1 MTKYILPL
9 LLILCVPLMVIGCGE
24 VAQPTGLDDPETLD
38 KIIAEAVVLKTLQK
52 RGKKGERL
60 YYAPNEQTPY
70 TGWMKVV
77 GFNGQVILLAQCK
90 DGKQEGPEIHWY
102 SGGQKQWEGVC
113 KDGKQEGITILYNM
127 DGTESLRTTYKNGKR
142 LGTVKV
148 GR

>member
-9 LLILCVPLMVIGCGE
+9 LLNLCVPLMVIGCGE

-90 DGKQEGPEIHWY
+90 DGKQDGPEIHWY
-102 SGGQKQWEGVC
+102 SLQTPSHCFCPPEYQ
-113 KDGKQEGITILYNM
+113 
-127 DGTESLRTTYKNGKR
+127 
-142 LGTVKV
+142 
-148 GR
+148 